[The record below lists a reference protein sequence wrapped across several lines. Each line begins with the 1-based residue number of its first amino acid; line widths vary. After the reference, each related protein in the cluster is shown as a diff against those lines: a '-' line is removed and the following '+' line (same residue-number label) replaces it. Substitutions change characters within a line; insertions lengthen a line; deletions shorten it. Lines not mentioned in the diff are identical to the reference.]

1 MKQSHDF
8 KVIFYLHLQEEFIF
22 FCSATLCPQHGYVC
36 ITNLIYVLI
45 PSWSPLL
52 LTVCFTELNYRQK
65 QKDFEQMHKWLVEQT
80 ADVYHIESPSPSQK
94 VLQRI
99 LILKIFFLCE
109 QIPVNR

>member
-1 MKQSHDF
+1 
-8 KVIFYLHLQEEFIF
+8 
-22 FCSATLCPQHGYVC
+22 
-36 ITNLIYVLI
+36 
-45 PSWSPLL
+45 
-52 LTVCFTELNYRQK
+52 
-65 QKDFEQMHKWLVEQT
+65 MHKRLVEQT